1 MWELS
6 CKILYCEN
14 ISICVAMS
22 LSGIPSLMKGYLLVS
37 GQLHGLFMILNKI
50 FWSNLKVNNMHRLEH
65 INFILWY

>member
-50 FWSNLKVNNMHRLEH
+50 FWSN
-65 INFILWY
+65 